1 MTKNFITFLGENS
14 VYRALKTGIKSS
26 VEYGIINHKILEILL
41 LLIIKLYDISRTEI
55 KLIFKKKCKF
65 LLLKVF
71 LNKKTV
77 IIKAINIKYLK
88 FKLTTLISM
97 TRILNTV

>member
-1 MTKNFITFLGENS
+1 

-55 KLIFKKKCKF
+55 KLIFNKKCKF

-88 FKLTTLISM
+88 FKPTTLISM